1 LIEKY
6 RAAVKKVRN
15 AVRMIRKSPMK
26 NDFLQDAVKK
36 WQKANGKKEISLCLH
51 LDCKTRW
58 SSLVTM
64 LDSFLRIKEPL

>member
-36 WQKANGKKEISLCLH
+36 WQKR
-51 LDCKTRW
+51 DQ
-58 SSLVTM
+58 
-64 LDSFLRIKEPL
+64 PLSPS